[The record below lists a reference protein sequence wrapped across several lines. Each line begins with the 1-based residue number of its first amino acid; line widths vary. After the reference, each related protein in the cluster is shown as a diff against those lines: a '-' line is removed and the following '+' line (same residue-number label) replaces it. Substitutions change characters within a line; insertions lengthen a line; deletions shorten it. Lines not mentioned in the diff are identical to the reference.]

1 MQDILD
7 EAIEL
12 LKLNQRIEFT
22 KEERQVSK

>member
-7 EAIEL
+7 ETIEL